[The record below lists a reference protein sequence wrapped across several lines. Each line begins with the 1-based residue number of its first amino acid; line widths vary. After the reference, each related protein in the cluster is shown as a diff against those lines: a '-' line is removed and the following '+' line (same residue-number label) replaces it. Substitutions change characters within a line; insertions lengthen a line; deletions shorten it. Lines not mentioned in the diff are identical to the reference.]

1 MLSSSYSR
9 CLIVYL
15 GQIIYGRNSCE
26 AAIYPTIIFDCF
38 YLFLVERLHNV
49 HVYIM
54 LGLKPICTF
63 LDLLLS
69 LLALEHRE

>member
-1 MLSSSYSR
+1 
-9 CLIVYL
+9 
-15 GQIIYGRNSCE
+15 
-26 AAIYPTIIFDCF
+26 
-38 YLFLVERLHNV
+38 VERLHNV